1 MDPQDDPEARIR
13 ELERPLA
20 DQART
25 SELGTPQP
33 AGYSYPPT
41 LPPVSYGTPFPTSP
55 RKTPKFHGWLMVL
68 AVFILGGAALA
79 AGVAVYTFSSS
90 PITGSRPRMYGGDDG
105 SFTDEPS
112 SEPETS
118 EELTTTARPG
128 GKLSVSGVGKNET
141 IACDDGIATISGMSN
156 TVVLTGHCATV
167 TVSGVQNVVTVD
179 SADTINA
186 SGFDN
191 RVTYGSGSPV
201 INNAGDSN
209 LVEQG

>member
-1 MDPQDDPEARIR
+1 
-13 ELERPLA
+13 
-20 DQART
+20 
-25 SELGTPQP
+25 
-33 AGYSYPPT
+33 
-41 LPPVSYGTPFPTSP
+41 
-55 RKTPKFHGWLMVL
+55 
-68 AVFILGGAALA
+68 
-79 AGVAVYTFSSS
+79 
-90 PITGSRPRMYGGDDG
+90 
-105 SFTDEPS
+105 
-112 SEPETS
+112 
-118 EELTTTARPG
+118 
-128 GKLSVSGVGKNET
+128 
-141 IACDDGIATISGMSN
+141 MSN